1 MILDLIRNRHT
12 SSVPFYFGASTAL
25 PAAALLFLTQAK
37 FKPIKNWKL
46 HLILN
51 WCRRLFGGI

>member
-37 FKPIKNWKL
+37 FKPIKN
-46 HLILN
+46 
-51 WCRRLFGGI
+51 